1 MTEDEL
7 NLLMENYETADLL
20 AVVNHA
26 PLRLN
31 DKVFELHNYTMRVC
45 NDGDAAYAERMFDLA
60 EELELELFEE
70 VEKLKYLY
78 SLVTKL
84 LDLRPDSQSD

>member
-1 MTEDEL
+1 
-7 NLLMENYETADLL
+7 
-20 AVVNHA
+20 
-26 PLRLN
+26 
-31 DKVFELHNYTMRVC
+31 
-45 NDGDAAYAERMFDLA
+45 MFDLA